1 MGASKF
7 CEQCGSALEEADK
20 FCMTCGQPVDAP
32 VVGTPAVP
40 APRPPVAPFEPAP
53 EPRPIPISPAPEP
66 TLAPTLARTPS
77 AITPT
82 TIGIVALVV
91 IALGGGI
98 WWFLTQKPA
107 SPPANKPVATATATG
122 APPSASPTAT
132 VVPVQPG
139 EAFVGR
145 WFPDM
150 SSGAEPDT
158 FITFKR
164 EGNQL
169 IGTGK
174 KPSDGQLEFPV
185 GAGPK
190 LTGVFR
196 QGTTSFPATA
206 ELLSDNKKMVVTL
219 APPNSE
225 YQTEILWRD
234 EPPPPDKEVPG
245 IEKITNYSEQQARD
259 LISMREEVQK
269 FAKQLAAKK
278 SSVHIDVAP
287 EDDQTYSVHV
297 YEIVD
302 DGDGMS
308 HTATFAWYKVDR
320 KTGKVSPGM

>member
-1 MGASKF
+1 MSASKF
-7 CEQCGSALEEADK
+7 CEQCGSALGEADK
-20 FCMTCGQPVDAP
+20 FCMTCGHPVDAP
-32 VVGTPAVP
+32 VEATLPETVP
-40 APRPPVAPFEPAP
+40 EAPVAPPVPAP
-53 EPRPIPISPAPEP
+53 EPRPVPINPAPQ
-66 TLAPTLARTPS
+66 LFVAPTSARSPS

-82 TIGIVALVV
+82 TIGIVAIVV

-107 SPPANKPVATATATG
+107 NPPANRPVATATG
-122 APPSASPTAT
+122 AQPSSIPTAT
-132 VVPVQPG
+132 VVPAQPG
-139 EAFVGR
+139 EAFIGR
-145 WFPDM
+145 WYPDM

-158 FITFKR
+158 FITFKQ

-206 ELLSDNKKMVVTL
+206 DLLSDNKKMVVTL

-225 YQTEILWRD
+225 YQTEVLWRD

-259 LISMREEVQK
+259 LISMREDVQK

-287 EDDQTYSVHV
+287 EDEQTYSVHV